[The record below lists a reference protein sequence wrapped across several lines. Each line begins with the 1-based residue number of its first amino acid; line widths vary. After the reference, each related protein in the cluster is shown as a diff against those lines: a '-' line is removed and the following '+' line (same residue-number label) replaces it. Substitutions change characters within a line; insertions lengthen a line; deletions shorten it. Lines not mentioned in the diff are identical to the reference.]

1 MKPFLQQPI
10 ENYVLTLNEGRVTSM
25 NLSDDAQH
33 LIVFLNNKTAVVFDN
48 PFCRKLTFLFH
59 ASFNLPSNLY
69 RTF

>member
-48 PFCRKLTFLFH
+48 PFCHKLTFLFH